1 RHHLEFLDVDR
12 REYVVF
18 HYSLG
23 EQDGILEVVAIPW
36 HERDQYI
43 AAEREFA
50 EIGRRAV
57 GNDVALVDAIAYLHQ
72 RTLIDA
78 GVLVRA
84 LILHQTIDIDTRLCW
99 IGLISRADNDTSRV
113 HLIDDAGASR
123 CDRRARVSG
132 DYTLHPGA
140 DKRRLGAHEWDR
152 LTLHVGAHQRPVG
165 VIVFQEWD
173 YRGSNRDQLLRRHI
187 HEVDPV
193 ARHQV
198 HVASMAA
205 HDQIFSEAATAI
217 DCGIRLR
224 DRMAAFLHR
233 GEIDHLIGHSAVLD
247 LAVRRLNETVFI
259 YTRVS
264 CERIDQAN
272 VWPFRRL
279 DRTDP
284 AIVRRVHV
292 AYLEPS
298 ALAGKTA
305 RAKRRQPPL
314 VGDLRQRI
322 GLVHELRQLRG
333 AEELA
338 HRGRCWLGVDQI
350 LRHDSVDI
358 D

>member
-1 RHHLEFLDVDR
+1 IKHAHFNDRALHTRRYAQRGVAHVGGFLAEDRAQEFLFRRHRAFALGRYFADQDVARVHLGINIDDARFVEVLKCLFRNVRDVARDFLGAELGVARHHLEFLDVDR

-132 DYTLHPGA
+132 DSTLHPGA

-173 YRGSNRDQLLRRHI
+173 
-187 HEVDPV
+187 
-193 ARHQV
+193 
-198 HVASMAA
+198 
-205 HDQIFSEAATAI
+205 
-217 DCGIRLR
+217 
-224 DRMAAFLHR
+224 
-233 GEIDHLIGHSAVLD
+233 
-247 LAVRRLNETVFI
+247 
-259 YTRVS
+259 
-264 CERIDQAN
+264 
-272 VWPFRRL
+272 
-279 DRTDP
+279 
-284 AIVRRVHV
+284 
-292 AYLEPS
+292 
-298 ALAGKTA
+298 
-305 RAKRRQPPL
+305 
-314 VGDLRQRI
+314 
-322 GLVHELRQLRG
+322 
-333 AEELA
+333 
-338 HRGRCWLGVDQI
+338 
-350 LRHDSVDI
+350 
-358 D
+358 